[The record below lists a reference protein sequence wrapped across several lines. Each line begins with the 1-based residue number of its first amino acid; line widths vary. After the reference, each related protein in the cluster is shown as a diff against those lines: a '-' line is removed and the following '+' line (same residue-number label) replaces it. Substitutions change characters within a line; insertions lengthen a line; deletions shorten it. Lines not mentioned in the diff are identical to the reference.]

1 MMTKSAQTLFFFAL
15 YLFGLGAILVT
26 APNWFLGLFGFPP
39 TTDVWIR
46 VVGMLV
52 VFVGVYYLVAAR
64 ANFLPILEVS
74 VKVRIAV
81 MLFFAAF
88 VALGFASPVLLL
100 FGVIDVAGALWT
112 WLALRSE
119 LGAPA
124 PKGPA
129 PA

>member
-1 MMTKSAQTLFFFAL
+1 MMTKPAQTLFFFAL

-26 APNWFLGLFGFPP
+26 APNWFLGLVGFPP
-39 TTDVWIR
+39 TTEVWIR

-52 VFVGVYYLVAAR
+52 VFLGVYYIVAAR
-64 ANFLPILEVS
+64 ANFLPILEIS

-81 MLFFAAF
+81 LLFFAAF
-88 VALGFASPVLLL
+88 VALGFASPVLLV

-129 PA
+129 AA

>member
-1 MMTKSAQTLFFFAL
+1 MMTKPAQTLFFFAL
-15 YLFGLGAILVT
+15 YLFGLGTILVT
-26 APNWFLGLFGFPP
+26 APNWLLGVFGFPP

-52 VFVGVYYLVAAR
+52 VFLGVYYIVAAR
-64 ANFLPILEVS
+64 ANFLPILEIS

-81 MLFFAAF
+81 LLFFAAF